1 MASSSST
8 TQKILFALVPA
19 LVLVLLGGGG
29 VLLGRHLAIRKIAT
43 VVNHQAHTR
52 TVGSLL
58 RAENLH
64 TELHLSYKD
73 PADALANLDH
83 YSWVPQNIPA
93 PFVGSAPMPDNN
105 SRVTINSMGFRC
117 DHELMIPKPPDL
129 CRIFITGG
137 STAYGAGAPD
147 LNRTIG
153 GFLQALLNRELG
165 PPNRMSCEV
174 IVAANPAWAS
184 TQERILIENR
194 ISELE
199 PDLVISFSGNND
211 VHWGARGA
219 NVMWFRTY
227 VDAHY
232 RELVQVSYDLSG
244 HPLSHDIVQKSQ
256 GFVDAKHVA
265 ERLRKNVELSAYILS
280 RKTVPYY
287 FMLQPTLSVSKK
299 PLSAREDK
307 ILSRSKAQ
315 SLDIAKYFNNCYGL
329 IRETLPRVSVD
340 NLHFLDLS
348 EVFDKYGEDDEIFLD
363 SYHFGDRGN
372 EIIARILF
380 DTIKIPVMNIQKSM
394 TAASNNTSHR
404 DTR

>member
-1 MASSSST
+1 
-8 TQKILFALVPA
+8 
-19 LVLVLLGGGG
+19 
-29 VLLGRHLAIRKIAT
+29 
-43 VVNHQAHTR
+43 
-52 TVGSLL
+52 
-58 RAENLH
+58 
-64 TELHLSYKD
+64 
-73 PADALANLDH
+73 
-83 YSWVPQNIPA
+83 
-93 PFVGSAPMPDNN
+93 
-105 SRVTINSMGFRC
+105 
-117 DHELMIPKPPDL
+117 
-129 CRIFITGG
+129 
-137 STAYGAGAPD
+137 
-147 LNRTIG
+147 
-153 GFLQALLNRELG
+153 
-165 PPNRMSCEV
+165 
-174 IVAANPAWAS
+174 
-184 TQERILIENR
+184 
-194 ISELE
+194 
-199 PDLVISFSGNND
+199 
-211 VHWGARGA
+211 
-219 NVMWFRTY
+219 MWFRTY

-372 EIIARILF
+372 EIIARVIF